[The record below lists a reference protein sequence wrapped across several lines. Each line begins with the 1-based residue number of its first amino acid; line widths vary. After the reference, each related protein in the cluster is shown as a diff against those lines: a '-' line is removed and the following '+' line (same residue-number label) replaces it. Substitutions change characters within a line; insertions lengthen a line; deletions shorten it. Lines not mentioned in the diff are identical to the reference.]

1 MSSYKEERTEYYKN
15 AHIVAQILSEF
26 IHCSLQ
32 VILRIAW
39 MESVEAG
46 GWGCEQRGHLW

>member
-15 AHIVAQILSEF
+15 AHIVAQILNEF
-26 IHCSLQ
+26 IHYSLQ
-32 VILRIAW
+32 VILTIDW

-46 GWGCEQRGHLW
+46 GLGCEQRRHLW